1 MKMKKLLSLFMA
13 SALALTAAL
22 PVFADNGAVEN
33 QNQAEEAVPYGIPD
47 VTPPVL
53 KSVSI
58 DKTEVEAPGKIT
70 VTIEAEDDI
79 SGIKLISYQFK
90 NAENGR
96 ELSDMINVTSDET
109 SNTFTDT
116 IDISQFEPSGVF
128 YLEYVSIYD
137 ISGNYQRYYS
147 KNVDYANIDE
157 VFLPNEL
164 SFFVKNS
171 DDITSGD
178 IISSTLN
185 GQLAQ
190 EVENM
195 ADNGTAHIYYGNS
208 ATLPKEVFQAAAQ
221 GSGKELYL
229 KSDGIEWK
237 FQGDEIDPANIKDID
252 LTTSIEMDHSSNSE
266 NADDITNALEDKNSI
281 IISFP
286 KNGQLP
292 APATIRIKMDHTFR
306 EYVGTENLYVYY
318 YDNTNQKFVE
328 VAANLT
334 ITPDSYLEFTITH
347 NSDFVITKG
356 AYNKPTQ
363 PENPNQP
370 QQPNSTPSRYN
381 DDEEDRDSASITV
394 KNSPNG
400 VVKANRKA
408 ASKGQTVTL
417 TPVPNSGYV
426 LKSLTVTTKNGKEVT
441 LRQENGKYTFKMPEG
456 KVTVSAE
463 FTASSYTPPASSVKE
478 NPSMGAF

>member
-1 MKMKKLLSLFMA
+1 
-13 SALALTAAL
+13 
-22 PVFADNGAVEN
+22 
-33 QNQAEEAVPYGIPD
+33 
-47 VTPPVL
+47 
-53 KSVSI
+53 
-58 DKTEVEAPGKIT
+58 
-70 VTIEAEDDI
+70 
-79 SGIKLISYQFK
+79 
-90 NAENGR
+90 
-96 ELSDMINVTSDET
+96 
-109 SNTFTDT
+109 
-116 IDISQFEPSGVF
+116 
-128 YLEYVSIYD
+128 
-137 ISGNYQRYYS
+137 
-147 KNVDYANIDE
+147 
-157 VFLPNEL
+157 
-164 SFFVKNS
+164 
-171 DDITSGD
+171 
-178 IISSTLN
+178 
-185 GQLAQ
+185 
-190 EVENM
+190 
-195 ADNGTAHIYYGNS
+195 
-208 ATLPKEVFQAAAQ
+208 
-221 GSGKELYL
+221 
-229 KSDGIEWK
+229 
-237 FQGDEIDPANIKDID
+237 
-252 LTTSIEMDHSSNSE
+252 MDHSSNSE

-363 PENPNQP
+363 PENPDQP